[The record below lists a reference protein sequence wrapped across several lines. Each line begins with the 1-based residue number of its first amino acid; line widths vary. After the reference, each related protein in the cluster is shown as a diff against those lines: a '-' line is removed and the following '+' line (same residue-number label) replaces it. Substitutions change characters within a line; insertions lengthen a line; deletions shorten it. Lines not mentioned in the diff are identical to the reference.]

1 MTEPMHTF
9 APPEGSAPGG
19 GPGDPAAPSPVA
31 VPPKKGSGRLVNAAL
46 AIAVVVAV
54 AGVTFALGRATAPA
68 SASGF
73 PGVGDG
79 GLPGAG
85 SVPGGSFDPGAAGG
99 PGAFGGRTMT
109 MTGTVT
115 AVDGSTMTLTT
126 SGGQTVTIDT
136 SESTYHAQAA
146 ATAADVTTGSSVQ
159 VSVTG
164 MGGFGRP
171 DASAA
176 PDAGA
181 GTSTISAT
189 DVTILAGD

>member
-9 APPEGSAPGG
+9 AAPEGSAPAG
-19 GPGDPAAPSPVA
+19 GPGDASAPGPVA

-68 SASGF
+68 SASGL
-73 PGVGDG
+73 PGVREG

-85 SVPGGSFDPGAAGG
+85 FVPGGSFDPGAAGG
-99 PGAFGGRTMT
+99 PGGFGGRTMT

-136 SESTYHAQAA
+136 SNSTYHAQAA
-146 ATAADVTTGSSVQ
+146 ATVADVTTGSSVQ
-159 VSVTG
+159 VSVEG
-164 MGGFGRP
+164 LGGFGRP

-176 PDAGA
+176 PDASA
-181 GTSTISAT
+181 GTGTITAT
-189 DVTILAGD
+189 DVTILAGN